1 MTLMDTIAHALLD
14 PAVRGWYLI
23 GCLALLIL
31 PMVALSVWFHRGIR
45 HSPGGRALMQRQRGA
60 RTWARASLAD
70 AAYNAGDGVSI
81 IQDINAGRYGQHAK
95 AMMTRVYWFTGAWV
109 VLNAIAFGIL
119 IWADEINRVV
129 E

>member
-1 MTLMDTIAHALLD
+1 
-14 PAVRGWYLI
+14 
-23 GCLALLIL
+23 
-31 PMVALSVWFHRGIR
+31 
-45 HSPGGRALMQRQRGA
+45 MQRQQGA

-95 AMMTRVYWFTGAWV
+95 AMMRRVYWCTGAWV

-129 E
+129 D

>member
-1 MTLMDTIAHALLD
+1 MNAIAHALSD
-14 PAVRGWYLI
+14 PVVRDWYLI

-31 PMVALSVWFHRGIR
+31 PMVMLSVWFHRGIR
-45 HSPGGRALMQRQRGA
+45 HSSGGRALMRRQRGA
-60 RTWARASLAD
+60 RLWARGSLAD
-70 AAYNAGDGVSI
+70 AAYNAGDGASI
-81 IQDINAGRYGQHAK
+81 MQDIRAGRYGQHAS

-109 VLNAIAFGIL
+109 LVNALAFGIL